1 MQALVDAY
9 IRERAKAP
17 SGTCC
22 TSRHVTNIIHT
33 HSWFFF
39 FLNPIYIPRESGDKL
54 RTPVHTHGRCFL
66 DVSASWKAKV
76 YIWCSE
82 CILSLTTSAEL
93 ARRRA
98 IAAMIVL
105 TIVVSV
111 PLTLA
116 LTLPGLINSINT
128 NIHVGVGTRLVD
140 IEYLLWV
147 SASPRFS

>member
-1 MQALVDAY
+1 M
-9 IRERAKAP
+9 
-17 SGTCC
+17 G
-22 TSRHVTNIIHT
+22 
-33 HSWFFF
+33 FF

-54 RTPVHTHGRCFL
+54 RTPVHTHGRRLL
-66 DVSASWKAKV
+66 DVSASWKVKV

-82 CILSLTTSAEL
+82 CILSLTMSAEL
-93 ARRRA
+93 VRRRA

-128 NIHVGVGTRLVD
+128 NI
-140 IEYLLWV
+140 LWV
-147 SASPRFS
+147 SALA